1 MFCHKAAEECLSDV
15 IQSSLGYSLTYYH
28 TIDGNTYKEWMN
40 EKRTMKDFRLKKNE
54 EKRIWV
60 RPSDGKS
67 EEEMEPIN
75 LMFDETNEYNKMAKK
90 HILNGMRDY
99 LQCFITIIPY
109 NLMWTHVGKLKILNL
124 TEDQLGHLRIIHKDH
139 IDDWVNGYLKWYRN
153 AMEELETE
161 GNGYVYNEWIGFH
174 IEMFPLRTFVGYK
187 HPTTS
192 ILGQSVVNPN
202 IKDNRCLQ

>member
-1 MFCHKAAEECLSDV
+1 
-15 IQSSLGYSLTYYH
+15 
-28 TIDGNTYKEWMN
+28 
-40 EKRTMKDFRLKKNE
+40 
-54 EKRIWV
+54 
-60 RPSDGKS
+60 
-67 EEEMEPIN
+67 
-75 LMFDETNEYNKMAKK
+75 MFDETGEYNKMVKK

-99 LQCFITIIPY
+99 LQCFI
-109 NLMWTHVGKLKILNL
+109 HVGKLKILNL

-161 GNGYVYNEWIGFH
+161 GNGYVYNGWIGFH

>member
-1 MFCHKAAEECLSDV
+1 
-15 IQSSLGYSLTYYH
+15 
-28 TIDGNTYKEWMN
+28 
-40 EKRTMKDFRLKKNE
+40 
-54 EKRIWV
+54 
-60 RPSDGKS
+60 
-67 EEEMEPIN
+67 
-75 LMFDETNEYNKMAKK
+75 MFDETGEYNKMVKK

-161 GNGYVYNEWIGFH
+161 GNGYVYNGWIGFH